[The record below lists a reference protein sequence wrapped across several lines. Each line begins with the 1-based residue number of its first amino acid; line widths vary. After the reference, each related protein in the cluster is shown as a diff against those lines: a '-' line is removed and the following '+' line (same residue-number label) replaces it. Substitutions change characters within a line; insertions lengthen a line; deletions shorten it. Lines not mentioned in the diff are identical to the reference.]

1 MSGSK
6 TTQVQQEIKKTD
18 PWAPAVP
25 SLTRGLSA
33 ANDVFTQRQGQQFF
47 GGQTYADFS
56 PETQQGLSAMTN
68 RAQQGSALTR
78 GAQGMIG
85 DTLNGSFLSAGNPYF
100 SQMSNRITQ
109 EVLPSITAQWA
120 RAGRGTGNDQVVEA
134 ASRGLGDSI
143 GQLAYQNYAQE
154 RGNQMQAAGMA
165 PQLAAQDYADA
176 ERLLGVGNMREA
188 QTQRGIDEQMARY
201 QFEQDKGANALREFQ
216 GFTAPIAQLGSESSG
231 TSTSTQQQKMSP
243 LQTAIGA
250 GMMGASLFGT
260 GGPLAGVMKNFGLS
274 AAGPTDGN
282 DPGGTYNMAPSVGS
296 WNTSVAYPQ
305 VNRFAGYAPDPRR
318 PWG

>member
-6 TTQVQQEIKKTD
+6 TTTTQQESRKTD
-18 PWAPAVP
+18 PWAPAQP

-33 ANDVFTQRQGQQFF
+33 ANNVYDQRLGQKFF

-56 PETQQGLSAMTN
+56 PETQQGLASMTA
-68 RAQQGSALTR
+68 RAQQGSDLTR

-85 DTLNGSFLSAGNPYF
+85 DTLRGSYLSSGNPYF
-100 SQMSNRITQ
+100 GAMSNRITQ

-216 GFTAPIAQLGSESSG
+216 GFTMPVAQLGSESTG
-231 TSTSTQQQKMSP
+231 TRTSTAQQKMSP

-250 GMMGASLFGT
+250 GLMGASLFT
-260 GGPLAGVMKNFGLS
+260 GNGPMSGVPAWIGRQFSGGMS
-274 AAGPTDGN
+274 AANPYARL
-282 DPGGTYNMAPSVGS
+282 GG
-296 WNTSVAYPQ
+296 AY
-305 VNRFAGYAPDPRR
+305 G
-318 PWG
+318 GGL